1 MEKHR
6 AIGELGL
13 VMVTVIWGSTFIIT
27 KLGLA
32 QFPPFTYLAIR
43 FVLAFGVLM
52 MLFGREV
59 LQAGR
64 RTWLAGGL
72 IGLILFLGFA
82 TQTAGLQFTTA
93 AKSGF
98 ITGLSV
104 VLTPIMAALI
114 LKQKTMPNVLVGAL
128 LAFSGLSV
136 LAYNPEVAA
145 GLNLGD
151 LLTLLCALAF
161 ACHIVV
167 VAKYAPNMDTGVFTT
182 IQLGVAGVACSLMS
196 LLLEKWPAHL
206 ITAWTW
212 VGLVYMGVVA
222 TALVFFIQNWAQRYT
237 TPGRAAVIFTLEP
250 VFTAVFACFILN
262 ELLTW
267 RSLLGGGLILGGILI
282 AEIKWGKSG
291 VQV

>member
-1 MEKHR
+1 MEKQR

-13 VMVTVIWGSTFIIT
+13 VTVTVIWGSTFIIT
-27 KLGLA
+27 KLGLGE
-32 QFPPFTYLAIR
+32 FPPFTYLAIR

-59 LQAGR
+59 LRAGR

-72 IGLILFLGFA
+72 IGLILFFGFA

-104 VLTPIMAALI
+104 VLTPIMAAII

-128 LAFSGLSV
+128 IAFSGMSV

-167 VAKYAPNMDTGVFTT
+167 VAKYAPDMDTGVFTT
-182 IQLGVAGVACSLMS
+182 IQLGVAGAACGLMS
-196 LLLEKWPAHL
+196 LLFEKWPGQV
-206 ITAWTW
+206 TAWTW

-237 TPGRAAVIFTLEP
+237 TPSRAAIIFTLEP
-250 VFTAVFACFILN
+250 VFTAVFAFFILN
-262 ELLTW
+262 EPLTW

-282 AEIKWGKSG
+282 AETKWEKSG